1 MVAGFYIM
9 VGGPQDMLYNPT
21 MTLYKT
27 LPEAVGAIVGALRNY
42 LVEEFEGDMDWN
54 NQQIARICY
63 KALPASGFAALRCVP
78 KELLQTDDIDE
89 VCAEIEATD
98 FTHLFGVEGHTR
110 CPQVHIAY
118 IDTN

>member
-1 MVAGFYIM
+1 
-9 VGGPQDMLYNPT
+9 MLYHPT
-21 MTLYKT
+21 LTLYKT
-27 LPEAVGAIVGALRNY
+27 LPEAVGAIVGALRNH
-42 LVEEFEGDMDWN
+42 LVEVFDGDMDWN

-63 KALPASGFAALRCVP
+63 KALLASV
-78 KELLQTDDIDE
+78 LQTDDIDE

-118 IDTN
+118 IDTTKLTK